1 MVTQRGSKRVNVA
14 DSPSGKKHLLRVLR
28 SEADGFFELA
38 IGADDAGWQAPTPCE
53 GWEVRDIVGHM
64 VDVSQTY
71 LGRYYAALEG
81 WHTPDAPGL
90 RGYARAIFDGAMA
103 LHGVPQYE
111 LIGRLKASWDRLE
124 DIWDGLSDEQWA
136 GLNIPHKFAGPV
148 PQFMMPVFQ
157 LMDFTYH
164 SWDLRKALGRTAVL
178 GEEGAGTLVP
188 FMVMMRQFTF
198 AEERAEGLNLTLGM
212 EVEGPYGG
220 TWRFSVKGDQLAIEE
235 GELAGCQAVIRFKDA
250 VEFCLHAYG
259 RVEVGEIDGDQA
271 VVDRFSGLFFS
282 L

>member
-1 MVTQRGSKRVNVA
+1 MVTQRGSKRINVA

-111 LIGRLKASWDRLE
+111 LIGRLKASWDRLD

-178 GEEGAGTLVP
+178 GEEGSGTLVP
-188 FMVMMRQFTF
+188 FMIMLRRPSGSVRFTPQDSS
-198 AEERAEGLNLTLGM
+198 ESWGVVRLKRRSSDDPCNTLRNWFRSP
-212 EVEGPYGG
+212 VFQAHISCLP
-220 TWRFSVKGDQLAIEE
+220 FSVKPTE
-235 GELAGCQAVIRFKDA
+235 
-250 VEFCLHAYG
+250 
-259 RVEVGEIDGDQA
+259 
-271 VVDRFSGLFFS
+271 
-282 L
+282 